1 MAMRKQILVAIFC
14 TSLICL
20 CAYSASA
27 QAASGPK
34 MVLKE
39 WEFDCGKVKEGEI
52 IEHTFSVLNQG
63 DETLEIVRVRPG

>member
-1 MAMRKQILVAIFC
+1 MRKQILMTIFF

-20 CAYSASA
+20 CAYSAGA

-39 WEFDCGKVKEGEI
+39 REFDCGVVKEGET

-63 DETLEIVRVRPG
+63 DAPLEIVRVKPG